1 MIEVIE
7 TISPITYALGDS
19 KLTVYPTESL
29 QPACP
34 FSTQSNLKTEMTIN
48 QITDSQGQVITASDF
63 IEIKSSPHH
72 DNKIEIEV
80 TDMAVTPP
88 GTYTVQ
94 FIAGL
99 EGETPFEV
107 SDNPIQTFTV
117 IVTGCNENLTL
128 PTGL

>member
-1 MIEVIE
+1 MIEVTE
-7 TISPITYALGDS
+7 TISPITYSLGDS

-48 QITDSQGQVITASDF
+48 QIIDSQGQVITASDF

-80 TDMAVTPP
+80 TDMFYDYKTLLDIKDFQEKLVKEFTKRNVIKLFRTKNVPKR
-88 GTYTVQ
+88 
-94 FIAGL
+94 
-99 EGETPFEV
+99 V
-107 SDNPIQTFTV
+107 SLSSKV
-117 IVTGCNENLTL
+117 
-128 PTGL
+128 